1 MKHKLNVILRAILL
15 VVAVTVLAIVMF
27 GCSKPV
33 VVYKEVSVPVRC
45 DVPDRHK
52 PKKSNNTVEYLRD
65 VLIYS
70 EGLERD
76 LDYCKN
82 GVKK

>member
-15 VVAVTVLAIVMF
+15 VIAVTVLAIVMF

-33 VVYKEVSVPVRC
+33 VVYKEVNVPVRC

-52 PKKSNNTVEYLRD
+52 PKKSSNTVEYLRD